1 VLWSEAEAWDGV
13 VAILEEHGH
22 AWIYSG
28 RVRFVADWLAK
39 LPAGRVE
46 NAPSLTYLAA
56 LTRQRHDAAEAVR
69 SLEETSTRLRKMGD
83 HAQSSAALI
92 DAVIISQ
99 NENLAQAA
107 RRLLPRLLSLRRLAT
122 DRGACWR

>member
-1 VLWSEAEAWDGV
+1 
-13 VAILEEHGH
+13 
-22 AWIYSG
+22 
-28 RVRFVADWLAK
+28 
-39 LPAGRVE
+39 
-46 NAPSLTYLAA
+46 LTYLAA